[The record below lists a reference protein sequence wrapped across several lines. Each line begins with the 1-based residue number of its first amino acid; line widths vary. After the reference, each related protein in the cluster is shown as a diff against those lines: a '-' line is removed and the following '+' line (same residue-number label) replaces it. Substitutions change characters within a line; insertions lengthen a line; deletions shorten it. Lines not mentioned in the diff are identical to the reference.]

1 MQLQSLTINI
11 LYTKRD
17 GWSVIYV
24 DERYFSEKE
33 VMKTS
38 YLALFMFKIIDLQA
52 IDVYIDHTD
61 ANLRRNI
68 ARHSMTR
75 VYIT

>member
-1 MQLQSLTINI
+1 M
-11 LYTKRD
+11 
-17 GWSVIYV
+17 YV
-24 DERYFSEKE
+24 DERYFSGKE

-38 YLALFMFKIIDLQA
+38 YLTLFMFKIIDLQA
-52 IDVYIDHTD
+52 IDVYIDHMD
-61 ANLRRNI
+61 DNLRRNI